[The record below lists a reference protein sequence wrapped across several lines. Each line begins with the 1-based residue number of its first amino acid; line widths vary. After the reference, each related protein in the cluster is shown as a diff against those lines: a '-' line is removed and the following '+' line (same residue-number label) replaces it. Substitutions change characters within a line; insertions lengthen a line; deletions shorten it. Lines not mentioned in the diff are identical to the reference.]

1 MRKLIN
7 WIWLPILLLFLQVD
21 LSAQE
26 LGRHLGLGIY
36 GGPQKLV
43 GGNGDAAML
52 NGINLFY
59 GFSDKLILDANLGA
73 GWTRSRDPNSQFK
86 RNPTPPQKFF
96 RTWLVPLDLNV
107 QYFFKPDGVFR
118 PYLTGGVGILV
129 WQLRYARWK
138 DDLLSPSGAN
148 MQGTQ
153 YNASGNLGLGTA
165 ISLSERFLLDLSG
178 RYHYLY
184 DQTLDNI
191 GTGYDAKQVGSDP
204 YAALKK
210 VRTGDVNDGVLEF
223 RLGIRFLFGGP
234 RDSDGDGIIDRLD
247 KCPNQAEDIDS
258 FEDEDGCPDYD
269 NDQDGIPDVQDQC
282 PNLAEDKDG
291 FQDDDGCPDLDND
304 NDGISDSQDKCP
316 NQAEDLDNF
325 EDNDGCPDLDNDG
338 DGIADTMD
346 KCPNEPETVNGYQ
359 DEDGCPDTPPVVE
372 KPVIEMGKSL
382 IFPGVTFQSGK
393 ALLTEEAMQTLQTVY
408 QMLRDN
414 PTVRIE
420 IRGYT
425 DNYGSAAKNLDL
437 SQKRAAAVKQFL
449 VGKGIESNRMVAIGF
464 GQDKPIAS
472 NATAAGRAQNRRI
485 EFVRIE

>member
-1 MRKLIN
+1 M
-7 WIWLPILLLFLQVD
+7 
-21 LSAQE
+21 
-26 LGRHLGLGIY
+26 
-36 GGPQKLV
+36 
-43 GGNGDAAML
+43 
-52 NGINLFY
+52 
-59 GFSDKLILDANLGA
+59 
-73 GWTRSRDPNSQFK
+73 
-86 RNPTPPQKFF
+86 
-96 RTWLVPLDLNV
+96 
-107 QYFFKPDGVFR
+107 
-118 PYLTGGVGILV
+118 
-129 WQLRYARWK
+129 
-138 DDLLSPSGAN
+138 
-148 MQGTQ
+148 
-153 YNASGNLGLGTA
+153 
-165 ISLSERFLLDLSG
+165 
-178 RYHYLY
+178 
-184 DQTLDNI
+184 
-191 GTGYDAKQVGSDP
+191 
-204 YAALKK
+204 
-210 VRTGDVNDGVLEF
+210 RTGDVNDGVLEF